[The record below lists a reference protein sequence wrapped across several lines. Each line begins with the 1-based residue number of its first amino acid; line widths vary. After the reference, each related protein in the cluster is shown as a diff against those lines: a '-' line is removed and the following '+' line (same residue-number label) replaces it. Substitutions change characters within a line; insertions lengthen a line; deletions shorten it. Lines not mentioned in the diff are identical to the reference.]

1 MIKQAKGKTKPTLAS
16 LQRTVELLVA
26 NQAALISKLRG
37 GALSQDQADAI
48 EAALYTEQE

>member
-1 MIKQAKGKTKPTLAS
+1 MIKAQKGKATLAS
-16 LQRTVELLVA
+16 LQRTTELLVA
-26 NQAALISKLRG
+26 NQSAIIAKLRG